1 MARIHRGFAVLAH
14 TLNCTPCSF
23 FKGYKF
29 GVLAHKLFV
38 FLKRSGQYSSD
49 VMSIP
54 FNLGI
59 RTGKMKL
66 EMEGRQ
72 VERCYE
78 TMFIP
83 SPLSFSFACFLR
95 CGILC
100 IKDAI
105 PRTATLYATS
115 VKYGCSFHP
124 LYWLAFAIL
133 SLHTSTGKP
142 RWFQRI
148 SLALSACL
156 WMHGYVYVGMGVC
169 VCVDLCVC
177 ARVSLSH
184 SKYFA

>member
-1 MARIHRGFAVLAH
+1 
-14 TLNCTPCSF
+14 
-23 FKGYKF
+23 
-29 GVLAHKLFV
+29 
-38 FLKRSGQYSSD
+38 
-49 VMSIP
+49 MSIP

-59 RTGKMKL
+59 RAGKMKW

-169 VCVDLCVC
+169 VCGFMRMC
-177 ARVSLSH
+177 ACESLALKVFRLRNKMQFRTVYATLLPPLQHKHQCTCACNDDRPWGHLPPSA
-184 SKYFA
+184 KQNF